1 MDIDSSCIRN
11 IQLKAVN
18 LSLEIDPNAHFVNN
32 YYGSAD
38 TVKGISR
45 DIEKYHQSCNYY

>member
-1 MDIDSSCIRN
+1 MDIDSSCIKKYT
-11 IQLKAVN
+11 IKAVN

-38 TVKGISR
+38 TVKR
-45 DIEKYHQSCNYY
+45 DIT